1 MKISEII
8 ITAILVIGAFVIGFL
23 NNTNTSPDL
32 SNSPTNT
39 TINIESSAT
48 NEEQNLMVIKFDL
61 EESEEM
67 EMSVDSLVVDSISQ
81 DPVLNIEY

>member
-8 ITAILVIGAFVIGFL
+8 ITAVLVIGAFVIGFI

-32 SNSPTNT
+32 SNSPTNNN
-39 TINIESSAT
+39 INIESSKT

-67 EMSVDSLVVDSISQ
+67 EMDVDSLVLDSIPQ
-81 DPVLNIEY
+81 DTISIIE

>member
-48 NEEQNLMVIKFDL
+48 NEEQNLIVIKFDL

-81 DPVLNIEY
+81 DTLLNIE

>member
-8 ITAILVIGAFVIGFL
+8 ITATLVIGAFVIGFL

-81 DPVLNIEY
+81 DTLLNIE

>member
-39 TINIESSAT
+39 TVNIESSAT
-48 NEEQNLMVIKFDL
+48 NEEQNQMVIKFDL

-81 DPVLNIEY
+81 DTLLNIE

>member
-23 NNTNTSPDL
+23 NNTNTSPYL

-81 DPVLNIEY
+81 DTLLNIE

>member
-48 NEEQNLMVIKFDL
+48 NEEQNIMVIKFDL

-81 DPVLNIEY
+81 DTLLNIE

>member
-39 TINIESSAT
+39 TVNIESSAT

-81 DPVLNIEY
+81 DTLLNIEW

>member
-39 TINIESSAT
+39 TINIESSST

-81 DPVLNIEY
+81 DTLLNIE

>member
-8 ITAILVIGAFVIGFL
+8 ISAILVIGAFVIGFL

-39 TINIESSAT
+39 TVNIESSAT

-81 DPVLNIEY
+81 DTLLNIE

>member
-39 TINIESSAT
+39 TVNIESSAT

-81 DPVLNIEY
+81 DTLLNIE

>member
-81 DPVLNIEY
+81 DTLLNIE

>member
-32 SNSPTNT
+32 NNSPTNT

-81 DPVLNIEY
+81 DTLLNIE

>member
-8 ITAILVIGAFVIGFL
+8 ITAVLVIGAFVIGFI

-32 SNSPTNT
+32 SNSPTNNN
-39 TINIESSAT
+39 INIESSKT

-67 EMSVDSLVVDSISQ
+67 EMDVDSLVLDSIPQETISI
-81 DPVLNIEY
+81 IE